1 MLNNRYIILF
11 FSVCALYINAQT
23 TIIKGIV
30 KDAETNLLI
39 QNSVV
44 RCLNLPNVTQT
55 NLIGEFTLTLLRK
68 QNYKLS
74 ITHVSYQ
81 AIIKEIKVLQSDT
94 IFVSIALKQKTN
106 ILDSISIYAIHKPET
121 LVGKANYSIYDFD
134 FYEDKLLLLT
144 AEKNLN
150 HAKIQLADYSGK
162 IYSSFELPQQAGEA
176 THFFHDYEGYTDV
189 ICKDS
194 VFRIDVMN
202 NELLIMPLLKND
214 FNKYLI
220 PIIDTANGNYYVN
233 DKWDKYPLFN
243 YYYLNK
249 NDTVNHLL
257 QTITN
262 QDLMKLYSLE
272 YYYLSSRA
280 QLEAR
285 RMADY
290 YKTDKKIIAALMS
303 GFTQSM
309 YYEPLY
315 APLFI
320 LNDTICIF
328 NHYTNFLYHY
338 TKQNKLIDSVSINY
352 HHPKN
357 WREWK
362 KQVFVDEVENKVY
375 ACFSKDQHH
384 YIKQINYQT
393 GKEILTYKLKH
404 HSAQKIKIKNGYV
417 YYVYRPFD
425 STQEKFLY
433 REKIE

>member
-11 FSVCALYINAQT
+11 FSICALCINAQT

-30 KDAETNLLI
+30 KDVETNLPI
-39 QNSVV
+39 QNSVIK
-44 RCLNLPNVTQT
+44 CLNLPNITQT
-55 NLIGEFTLTLLRK
+55 NLKGEFTLTLLRK

-81 AIIKEIKVLQSDT
+81 AIIKEMKALKSDT
-94 IFVSIALKQKTN
+94 VFIFIVLKQKTN
-106 ILDSISIYAIHKPET
+106 ILDSISIYAINKPET

-162 IYSSFELPQQAGEA
+162 IYSSFELPKEAGEA
-176 THFFHDYEGYTDV
+176 THFFHDYQGYTDV

-202 NELLIMPLLKND
+202 NELLIIPVLKND

-249 NDTVNHLL
+249 NDTIHHFL

-262 QDLMKLYSLE
+262 QDLMKLYNLE
-272 YYYLSSRA
+272 YYYLPSHA

-285 RMADY
+285 RIADY

-303 GFTQSM
+303 GFTHSM

-338 TKQNKLIDSVSINY
+338 TKKNKLIDSVSINY

-357 WREWK
+357 WRDWK
-362 KQVFVDEVENKVY
+362 KQVFVDEIENKVY
-375 ACFSKDQHH
+375 AFFSKDQHH

-404 HSAQKIKIKNGYV
+404 HSAQKIKIKDGYI
-417 YYVYRPFD
+417 YYVYRPFE